1 MPVEA
6 TVEAVVLEEPAALK
20 TLSSCGAHWQSKCLQ
35 EPPCQKHAVAAAFSQ
50 MLLPSPSEA
59 IVAADAASV
68 EHRAIVPQ
76 KGPPTREAL
85 AAWGRLGAL
94 KRKSWLREHEGEVKK
109 YEPSLDQK

>member
-1 MPVEA
+1 MKTVVPVEA

-68 EHRAIVPQ
+68 EHRAIVLQ
-76 KGPPTREAL
+76 KGPPPEKHMQP
-85 AAWGRLGAL
+85 GGGLG
-94 KRKSWLREHEGEVKK
+94 H
-109 YEPSLDQK
+109 